1 MSTSDNATCRSLS
14 FWLAVILGVLG
25 FLLAWKWLGWGAILS
40 LIAGVVVL
48 LVLWFVLQ
56 RALCGEDAAG
66 DAGVSSGT
74 APGATTSASP
84 AAAPAATPEPAPTT
98 RPAPAPVTS
107 ETAAPAAAKEAPAAG
122 PSDAPSDAAGTAS
135 GDAEGDG
142 TRPPALDAPRNGKA
156 DDLKKIKGIGPA
168 LERQLNELGIWH
180 FDQIAAWTP
189 EQVAWIDG
197 NLVRFKGRATRDG
210 WVEQARILAS
220 GGETE
225 FSKRVDKG
233 DVY

>member
-25 FLLAWKWLGWGAILS
+25 FLLAWKWLGWGVILS
-40 LIAGVVVL
+40 LIAGAVVL

-56 RALCGEDAAG
+56 RALCGEEAAG
-66 DAGVSSGT
+66 NADAPSGT
-74 APGATTSASP
+74 GHGATTSATP
-84 AAAPAATPEPAPTT
+84 AAAPRATPEPAPTA
-98 RPAPAPVTS
+98 RSAPAP
-107 ETAAPAAAKEAPAAG
+107 EPPEAAVPPAAEG
-122 PSDAPSDAAGTAS
+122 APSDAAGETS
-135 GDAEGDG
+135 GEAEGDG
-142 TRPPALDAPRNGKA
+142 ARPPALDAPRGGKA

-168 LERQLNELGIWH
+168 LERQLNGLGIWH

-189 EQVAWIDG
+189 EQVAWIDA

-210 WVEQARILAS
+210 WVEQARVLAA

>member
-1 MSTSDNATCRSLS
+1 MSTSDDATCRSLS
-14 FWLAVILGVLG
+14 FWLAVVLGVLG
-25 FLLAWKWLGWGAILS
+25 FLLAWKWLGWGVILS
-40 LIAGVVVL
+40 LIAGLVVL

-66 DAGVSSGT
+66 DAGVSPGTGHGTT
-74 APGATTSASP
+74 APAPP
-84 AAAPAATPEPAPTT
+84 AAAPEAAPEPAPATAPS
-98 RPAPAPVTS
+98 PAP
-107 ETAAPAAAKEAPAAG
+107 ETPGAAVPPAAGEAPAAG
-122 PSDAPSDAAGTAS
+122 AS
-135 GDAEGDG
+135 GGAADEAEGDG
-142 TRPPALDAPRNGKA
+142 ARPPALDAPRGGKA

-168 LERQLNELGIWH
+168 LERQLNGLGIWH

-189 EQVAWIDG
+189 EQVAWIDS

-210 WVEQARILAS
+210 WVEQARTLAA